1 MTLYPLLCA
10 KMPRFY
16 INEDVLERAS
26 YPYIVRKPIEDE
38 SAELELEEFRSFLE
52 DLDPKDFS

>member
-1 MTLYPLLCA
+1 MLCA
-10 KMPRFY
+10 KSPLY

-38 SAELELEEFRSFLE
+38 SAEEELEEFRSFLE